1 MTYINSENSI
11 ILNST
16 RTTTSDQDTLSTLA
30 DHSPRPPA
38 ARKKRGRPCAST
50 GGRKEDR
57 RRFDKSLENA
67 SKYKPVLVKM
77 NRWYLDSVTGSP
89 VKVSLKDE
97 IPDGARVVEQPT
109 GEPSPSFPQFFD
121 FTLLPKGSSLTSA
134 YSSTPIDED
143 PEMRSRFFTAL
154 KLLGVGKET
163 RRHMYDRL
171 MLSAN
176 PLVAVSHAV
185 EQICGKEAMTAPA
198 NASVYPTKI
207 EQTPWYL
214 EQQRQNEETNSLYE
228 GRLYIEK
235 ALGSISAEAINIGNA
250 QPRASL
256 SAAEFENELPRTL
269 GTRKELAPLSKIKV
283 LPGIKASKK
292 QKDAALRSLRESH
305 DDRKSAASIV
315 SISYRD
321 SRTEL
326 VISCKNSWQVQ
337 PLKAALLQSGGTRIQ
352 WDSKA
357 HRATI
362 ADDYKKLAPV
372 TDIYVSFA
380 CSPAEV
386 AHALGGTQPEV
397 SYSVVGD
404 LVYASHSSR
413 LHGETYDNPPVV
425 CGPALTTV
433 AEILRL
439 LEHSDENY
447 KNITSEFRKMV
458 YDPYSATAITVGP
471 SSSVAHVA
479 KKIAALTLEDF
490 LDSDTITSLRN
501 LPKTLKTEKGH
512 SHVVEWRNSDAV
524 TDIVVSHGI
533 DTPHYSGFFTT
544 LGRGTSTSYS
554 SVDGLP
560 ATIEGIHGEQA
571 PVKVLNVRFFKDEH
585 KVLVAEAEIIDA
597 SRAAATRK
605 KWLSKTDATDA
616 VLAECEA
623 AILGLVSK
631 TVLKGM
637 RTPKSPNDNDRRSI
651 ADIAIKQGRNK
662 FEPYS
667 LEGGEMVLLVQVLS
681 ANDPDSGNRAWGSF
695 CQEAIGEF
703 YKKVGYERGQKKQNF
718 GYSDIWSYLVDRQS
732 VAPQSAEEYGR
743 NILSLTQSMLT
754 SRAGRQFTEEET
766 LELAASLRASL
777 VSPSSREP
785 GKSENGKLFHMG
797 VDRGKA
803 MHRNADIPTPWY

>member
-1 MTYINSENSI
+1 MTYNDSTSSI
-11 ILNST
+11 TPDST
-16 RTTTSDQDTLSTLA
+16 GTTTADQDTPSTLPNPA
-30 DHSPRPPA
+30 PRPPA
-38 ARKKRGRPCAST
+38 SRKKRGRPCAST

-57 RRFDKSLENA
+57 RRFDKSPKNS

-77 NRWYLDSVTGSP
+77 NRWYLDSDTGTP

-97 IPDGARVVEQPT
+97 IPDGARVVEQRA

-121 FTLLPKGSSLTSA
+121 FNLLPKGSSLTSA
-134 YSSTPIDED
+134 YSSTLIDQD
-143 PEMRSRFFTAL
+143 PELRSRYYTAL

-176 PLVAVSHAV
+176 PLVSVSHAV
-185 EQICGKEAMTAPA
+185 EQICGQEALTAPA
-198 NASVYPTKI
+198 TALTKDSLI
-207 EQTPWYL
+207 ITQNPQYAQLALLL
-214 EQQRQNEETNSLYE
+214 EN
-228 GRLYIEK
+228 
-235 ALGSISAEAINIGNA
+235 ISAEAINIGNA
-250 QPRASL
+250 QPRVAL
-256 SAAEFENELPRTL
+256 SATDFENELPTTL
-269 GTRKELAPLSKIKV
+269 GTREELAPLSKINV

-292 QKDAALRSLRESH
+292 QRDAALRSLKESH

-315 SISYRD
+315 SISHRD

-326 VISCKNSWQVQ
+326 VVSCKNSWQVQ
-337 PLKAALLQSGGTRIQ
+337 ALKAAFLQSGGTRIQ

-362 ADDYKKLAPV
+362 ADDYRKLSPV
-372 TDIYVSFA
+372 TDVYVSFA

-404 LVYASHSSR
+404 LVYASHSSS
-413 LHGETYDNPPVV
+413 LYGETYDNPPIV
-425 CGPALTTV
+425 CGPSLTTV
-433 AEILRL
+433 AEILRF
-439 LEHSDENY
+439 LEHSDEHIES
-447 KNITSEFRKMV
+447 ITSEFQKMV
-458 YDPYSATAITVGP
+458 CSPYSAAAEIVGP
-471 SSSVAHVA
+471 SNSVAHVA
-479 KKIAALTLEDF
+479 KRIAALTLEDF

-512 SHVVEWRNSDAV
+512 SHVVEWRDSEAV
-524 TDIVVSHGI
+524 TDIVVSHSI

-544 LGRGTSTSYS
+544 LGRGTPASYS

-560 ATIEGIHGEQA
+560 ATIEGVYGEQA

-585 KVLVAEAEIIDA
+585 KVLVAEAETIDV

-605 KWLSKTDATDA
+605 KWLGATSIEDA

-637 RTPKSPNDNDRRSI
+637 RTPKGPNDDDRRSV
-651 ADIAIKQGRNK
+651 ADIATKQGRNK

-667 LEGGEMVLLVQVLS
+667 LEGGEMVLLAQVLA
-681 ANDPDSGNRAWGSF
+681 ANDPDTGNREWGTF
-695 CQEAIGEF
+695 CQKAIGEF

-718 GYSDIWSYLVDRQS
+718 GYSNIWSYLEDRQNI
-732 VAPQSAEEYGR
+732 APQSAEEYGR
-743 NILSLTQSMLT
+743 NILSLTRTMLS
-754 SRAGRQFTEEET
+754 SRAGRGGKPREFTEEET

-785 GKSENGKLFHMG
+785 GKAENGKLFHMG